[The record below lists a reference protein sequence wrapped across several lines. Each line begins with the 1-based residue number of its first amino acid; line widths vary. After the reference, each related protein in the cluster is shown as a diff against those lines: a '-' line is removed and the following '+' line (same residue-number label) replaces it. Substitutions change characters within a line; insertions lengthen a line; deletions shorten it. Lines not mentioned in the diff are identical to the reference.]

1 MFRPSIQKTRI
12 LVFLALI
19 NIIVYYFVSSSVV
32 TFRASDY
39 ELKIASAEKMENALN
54 VLKKYGRKYPFLS
67 RDPFDTRLVFLNTET
82 SPLLTDIGKYEAK
95 STVLKPNFSALIIDQ
110 FSKSGLNKGDTI
122 AVSMTGSMP
131 GANIAVLMAC
141 EAMELE
147 YILIS
152 SLGAS
157 SWGATDMNLSWP
169 KMEKILYDNNLIS
182 KVSDKFTYGGGAD
195 YLKRGTRYRKI
206 YGGESKRVSI
216 DSLMISLYPNKTMD
230 DLFILHGLSNDEVLN
245 DSTGTILKTSINQ
258 RISFYE
264 KSCSDGSLSCFD
276 AYVNVGG
283 GVASFGYKGKNKLKD
298 NFGYVKAND
307 VLDVLPSF
315 EKRNSV
321 MAKFAESNIP
331 LINITEI
338 EKLIKGTDI
347 GYFNSP
353 IIAELDQIGNGKW
366 DKEGFKWSQNLNGSP
381 EVFVDLN
388 QNSIWDEGE
397 EYLDQDGLLDIGKG
411 NLYNTKKFN
420 MIVVWFG
427 LMICLGS
434 TIYIGF
440 VSYQQISRQMR
451 SYDPNS

>member
-264 KSCSDGSLSCFD
+264 KSCPDGSLSCFD

-307 VLDVLPSF
+307 VLDILPSF

-321 MAKFAESNIP
+321 MAKFSESNIP

-381 EVFVDLN
+381 EVFIDLN

>member
-19 NIIVYYFVSSSVV
+19 NIIVYYFVSSSIV
-32 TFRASDY
+32 TFKSSDY
-39 ELKIASAEKMENALN
+39 DLKITSAKKMENALGL
-54 VLKKYGRKYPFLS
+54 LKKYGRKYPFLS

-147 YILIS
+147 YVLIS

-157 SWGATDMNLSWP
+157 SWGATDMSLSWP
-169 KMEKILYDNNLIS
+169 KMEKILYDNKLIN

-206 YGGESKRVSI
+206 YGGNNKRLSL
-216 DSLMISLYPNKTMD
+216 DSLMISLYPDKVMD
-230 DLFILHGLSNDEVLN
+230 DIFILHGLSDDAVMN
-245 DSTGTILKTSINQ
+245 DSTGIILKTSINK

-264 KSCSDGSLSCFD
+264 KFCPDGSLSCFD

-298 NFGYVKAND
+298 NYGYVQAKDIINA
-307 VLDVLPSF
+307 LPKF

-321 MAKFAESNIP
+321 MIRFAESNISI
-331 LINITEI
+331 INITEI
-338 EKLIKGTDI
+338 EKLIKGSDI
-347 GYFNSP
+347 GYFNSSV
-353 IIAELDQIGNGKW
+353 IDELDQSGNGKW
-366 DKEGFKWSQNLNGSP
+366 DREGFKWSQNLSGNPERFTDTNSNGA
-381 EVFVDLN
+381 
-388 QNSIWDEGE
+388 WDDGE
-397 EYLDQDGLLDIGKG
+397 PFLDQDGLVDIGKG
-411 NLYNTKKFN
+411 NLFNTQKFN
-420 MIVVWFG
+420 IIVVWLG
-427 LMICLGS
+427 LIICLGS
-434 TIYIGF
+434 TMYIGF
-440 VSYQQISRQMR
+440 VSYRQISRQMR

>member
-39 ELKIASAEKMENALN
+39 ELKITSAEKMENALN

-298 NFGYVKAND
+298 NYGYVKAND

-381 EVFVDLN
+381 EVFIDLN

>member
-264 KSCSDGSLSCFD
+264 KSCPDGSLSCFD

-283 GVASFGYKGKNKLKD
+283 SVASFGYKGKNKLKD

-307 VLDVLPSF
+307 VLDILPSF

-321 MAKFAESNIP
+321 MAKFSESNIP

-381 EVFVDLN
+381 EVFIDLN

>member
-39 ELKIASAEKMENALN
+39 ELKIASAEKMDNALN

-110 FSKSGLNKGDTI
+110 FSKSDLNKGDTI

-264 KSCSDGSLSCFD
+264 KSCPDGSLSCFD

-283 GVASFGYKGKNKLKD
+283 GVASFGYKGKNKLKY

-307 VLDVLPSF
+307 VLDALPSF

>member
-19 NIIVYYFVSSSVV
+19 NIIVYYFVSSSVF

-54 VLKKYGRKYPFLS
+54 ILKKYGRKYPFLS

-216 DSLMISLYPNKTMD
+216 DSLMISLHPNKTMD

-276 AYVNVGG
+276 AYVNVAG

-307 VLDVLPSF
+307 VLDILPSF

-321 MAKFAESNIP
+321 MAKFSESNIP

-381 EVFVDLN
+381 EVFIDLN

>member
-1 MFRPSIQKTRI
+1 MFRPSIQKTRV
-12 LVFLALI
+12 LVILALI
-19 NIIVYYFVSSSVV
+19 NILIYYFVSTSVV
-32 TFRASDY
+32 TFKSVDY
-39 ELKIASAEKMENALN
+39 QLKLDSANKMENALT

-95 STVLKPNFSALIIDQ
+95 STVLKPNFSALIIDH
-110 FSKSGLNKGDTI
+110 FSRAGLSKGDTVAI
-122 AVSMTGSMP
+122 SMTGSMP

-147 YILIS
+147 YVSIS

-169 KMEKILYDNNLIS
+169 KMEKILFDNQIIE

-195 YLKRGTRYRKI
+195 YLKKGTRYRKI
-206 YGGESKRVSI
+206 YGGDFKRIRI
-216 DSLMISLYPNKTMD
+216 DSLMVSLYPDKSMD
-230 DLFILHGLSNDEVLN
+230 DLFILHGLSKDKVLN
-245 DSTGTILKTSINQ
+245 DSTGMILKTSINQ

-264 KSCSDGSLSCFD
+264 KSCSDGTLSCFD

-298 NFGYVKAND
+298 NYGYVQVKD
-307 VLDVLPSF
+307 VLDALPSF
-315 EKRNSV
+315 AKRNSV
-321 MAKFAESNIP
+321 MVKFAESNIP

-338 EKLIKGTDI
+338 EKLIKGSDI
-347 GYFNSP
+347 GYFNSFV
-353 IIAELDQIGNGKW
+353 IDELDQVGNGKW
-366 DKEGFKWSQNLNGSP
+366 DRDGFKWSQNLSGSP
-381 EVFVDLN
+381 EMFTDAN
-388 QNSIWDEGE
+388 ENGIWDDGE
-397 EYLDQDGLLDIGKG
+397 EFTDQDGLVDIGKG
-411 NLYNTKKFN
+411 NLYNTQKFN
-420 MIVVWFG
+420 MLIVWFG

-440 VSYQQISRQMR
+440 ISYQQISRQMR

>member
-307 VLDVLPSF
+307 VLDILPSF

-321 MAKFAESNIP
+321 MAKFSESNIP

-381 EVFVDLN
+381 EVFIDLN

>member
-206 YGGESKRVSI
+206 YGGDSKRVSI

-230 DLFILHGLSNDEVLN
+230 DLFILHGLSNNEVLN

-264 KSCSDGSLSCFD
+264 KSCPDGSLSCFD

-298 NFGYVKAND
+298 NFGYVKASD

-388 QNSIWDEGE
+388 QNTIWDEGE

-411 NLYNTKKFN
+411 NLYNSKKFN

>member
-39 ELKIASAEKMENALN
+39 ELKITSAEKMENALN

>member
-307 VLDVLPSF
+307 VLDILPSF

-381 EVFVDLN
+381 EVFIDLN

>member
-258 RISFYE
+258 RISFYK

-381 EVFVDLN
+381 EVFIDLN

>member
-245 DSTGTILKTSINQ
+245 DSTGTILKTSINK

-307 VLDVLPSF
+307 VLDILPSF

-366 DKEGFKWSQNLNGSP
+366 DKEGFKWSQNLSGSP
-381 EVFVDLN
+381 EVYIDLN

>member
-1 MFRPSIQKTRI
+1 MFRPSIQKKRI

-39 ELKIASAEKMENALN
+39 ELKIASAEKMDNALN

-110 FSKSGLNKGDTI
+110 FSKSGLNKGDTV

-381 EVFVDLN
+381 ELFVDLN

>member
-39 ELKIASAEKMENALN
+39 ELKIASAEKMDNALN

-307 VLDVLPSF
+307 VLDILPSF

-321 MAKFAESNIP
+321 MAKFSESNIP

-381 EVFVDLN
+381 EVFIDLN

>member
-110 FSKSGLNKGDTI
+110 FSKSGLKKGDTI

-141 EAMELE
+141 EAMGLE

-206 YGGESKRVSI
+206 YGGESKRGSI

-230 DLFILHGLSNDEVLN
+230 DLFILHGLSNNEVLN
-245 DSTGTILKTSINQ
+245 DSTGAILKTSINQ

-264 KSCSDGSLSCFD
+264 KSCPDGSLSCFD

-283 GVASFGYKGKNKLKD
+283 SVASFGYKGKNKLKD
-298 NFGYVKAND
+298 NFGYVKASD
-307 VLDVLPSF
+307 VLDILPSF

-388 QNSIWDEGE
+388 QNTIWDEGE

>member
-12 LVFLALI
+12 LVLLALI
-19 NIIVYYFVSSSVV
+19 NIVVYYFVSSSVV
-32 TFRASDY
+32 TFKSSDY
-39 ELKIASAEKMENALN
+39 ELKIASSEKMENALN

-95 STVLKPNFSALIIDQ
+95 STVLKPNFSALIIDH
-110 FSKSGLNKGDTI
+110 FSKAGLSKGDTVAI
-122 AVSMTGSMP
+122 SMTGSMP

-141 EAMELE
+141 EVMGLE
-147 YILIS
+147 YVSIS

-169 KMEKILYDNNLIS
+169 KMEKILFDNKITN
-182 KVSDKFTYGGGAD
+182 KVSNKFTYGGGAD

-206 YGGESKRVSI
+206 YGGDSKRQSL
-216 DSLMISLYPNKTMD
+216 DSLMISLYPDKNLN
-230 DLFILHGLSNDEVLN
+230 DLFILHGLSIDEVLN
-245 DSTGTILKTSINQ
+245 DTTGSILKTSIDK

-264 KSCSDGSLSCFD
+264 KSCSNGTLSCYD
-276 AYVNVGG
+276 AYVNIGG

-298 NFGYVKAND
+298 NYGYVKAKD
-307 VLDVLPSF
+307 VLDVLPPF
-315 EKRNSV
+315 EKRSSV
-321 MAKFAESNIP
+321 MVKFADLNIP

-338 EKLIKGTDI
+338 EKLIKGSDI
-347 GYFNSP
+347 GYFNSFIP
-353 IIAELDQIGNGKW
+353 DELDQIGNGKW
-366 DKEGFKWSQNLNGSP
+366 DREGFKWSQDLSGTPEIFFDLNNNGS
-381 EVFVDLN
+381 
-388 QNSIWDEGE
+388 WDDNE

-411 NLYNTKKFN
+411 NLYNTKMFN
-420 MIVVWFG
+420 MLVVWLG
-427 LMICLGS
+427 LVICLGS

-440 VSYQQISRQMR
+440 ISYNQISRQMR

>member
-110 FSKSGLNKGDTI
+110 FSKSGLKKGDTI

-206 YGGESKRVSI
+206 YGGESKRGSI
-216 DSLMISLYPNKTMD
+216 DSLMISLYPTKTMD
-230 DLFILHGLSNDEVLN
+230 DLFILHGLSNNEVLN

-264 KSCSDGSLSCFD
+264 KSCPDGSLSCFD

-283 GVASFGYKGKNKLKD
+283 SVASFGYKGKNKLKD

-388 QNSIWDEGE
+388 QNTIWDEGE

>member
-230 DLFILHGLSNDEVLN
+230 DLFILHGLSNNEVLN

>member
-1 MFRPSIQKTRI
+1 MFRPSIQKTRV
-12 LVFLALI
+12 LVILALI
-19 NIIVYYFVSSSVV
+19 NILIYYFVSTSVV
-32 TFRASDY
+32 TFKSVDY
-39 ELKIASAEKMENALN
+39 QLKIDSANKMENALT

-95 STVLKPNFSALIIDQ
+95 STVLKPNFSALIIDH
-110 FSKSGLNKGDTI
+110 FSRAGLSKGDTVAI
-122 AVSMTGSMP
+122 SMTGSMP

-147 YILIS
+147 YVSIS

-169 KMEKILYDNNLIS
+169 KMEKILFDNQIIE

-195 YLKRGTRYRKI
+195 YLKKGTRYRKI
-206 YGGESKRVSI
+206 YGGDFKRIRI
-216 DSLMISLYPNKTMD
+216 DSLMVSLYPDKSMD
-230 DLFILHGLSNDEVLN
+230 DLFILHGLSKDKVLN
-245 DSTGTILKTSINQ
+245 DSTGMILKTSINQ

-264 KSCSDGSLSCFD
+264 KSCSDGTLSCFD

-298 NFGYVKAND
+298 NYGYVQVKD
-307 VLDVLPSF
+307 VLDALPSF
-315 EKRNSV
+315 AKRNSV
-321 MAKFAESNIP
+321 MVKFAESNIP

-338 EKLIKGTDI
+338 EKLIKGSDI
-347 GYFNSP
+347 GYFNSFV
-353 IIAELDQIGNGKW
+353 IDELDQVGNGKW
-366 DKEGFKWSQNLNGSP
+366 DRDGFKWSQNLSGSP
-381 EVFVDLN
+381 EMFTDTN
-388 QNSIWDEGE
+388 ENGIWDDGE
-397 EYLDQDGLLDIGKG
+397 EFTDQDGLVDIGKG
-411 NLYNTKKFN
+411 NLYNTQKFN
-420 MIVVWFG
+420 MLIVWFG

-440 VSYQQISRQMR
+440 ISYQQISRQMR

>member
-381 EVFVDLN
+381 EVFIDLN